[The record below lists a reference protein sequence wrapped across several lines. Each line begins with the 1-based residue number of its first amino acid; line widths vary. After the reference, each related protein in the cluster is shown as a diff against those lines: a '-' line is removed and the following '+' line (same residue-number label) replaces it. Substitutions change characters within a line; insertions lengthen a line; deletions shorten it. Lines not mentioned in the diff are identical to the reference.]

1 MNEDLRSLGILFKDK
16 REEMHLSLKEVEN
29 ATSIRMMY
37 LQAIEEGKVEN
48 YLSAVYALGFIK
60 QYANF
65 LGLDSDK
72 IIKEN
77 AKAFKLS
84 TNAPDFDYGI
94 GTLDI
99 RNKNRNR
106 SGAKRGSNAV
116 LISIS
121 IGVLIIAW
129 IFAKT
134 LGVI

>member
-1 MNEDLRSLGILFKDK
+1 MNEDLRSLGIIFKDK

-60 QYANF
+60 QYASF
-65 LGLDSDK
+65 LGLDAEK

-77 AKAFKLS
+77 AKCFKMT
-84 TNAPDFDYGI
+84 TNTPDFDYGI
-94 GTLDI
+94 GTLEI
-99 RNKNRNR
+99 RNKNK
-106 SGAKRGSNAV
+106 SGAKKSSNYLWIA
-116 LISIS
+116 ISA
-121 IGVLIIAW
+121 GVVVIAW
-129 IFAKT
+129 FFAKS

>member
-1 MNEDLRSLGILFKDK
+1 MNDDLKPLGIIFKDK

-65 LGLDSDK
+65 LGLDAEK

-84 TNAPDFDYGI
+84 TNTPEFDYGI

-99 RNKNRNR
+99 RNKNKN
-106 SGAKRGSNAV
+106 SIKRGNNNV
-116 LISIS
+116 MWISLS
-121 IGVLIIAW
+121 LGVLGIAW
-129 IFAKT
+129 IFAKA